1 MEVTSSRGG
10 GGGDESAA
18 GCVGILHP
26 GGENVG
32 ENGNSSVGRKRSAM
46 ERKKDGGQEPADSG
60 G

>member
-1 MEVTSSRGG
+1 M
-10 GGGDESAA
+10 
-18 GCVGILHP
+18 GILHP

-32 ENGNSSVGRKRSAM
+32 ENGNSNVGRERSTM